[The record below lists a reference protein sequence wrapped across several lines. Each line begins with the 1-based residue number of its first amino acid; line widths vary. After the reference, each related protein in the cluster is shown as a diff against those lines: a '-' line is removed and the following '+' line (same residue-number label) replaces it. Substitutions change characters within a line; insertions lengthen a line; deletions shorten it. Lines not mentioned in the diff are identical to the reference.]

1 MDKTFNF
8 VSVILAIRNEK
19 PYIKQCLDSLLRQ
32 TYPAELY
39 EILVID
45 GMSVDGS
52 QEIIKHYQSQ
62 HPRIKCFNNP
72 QKIKPAG
79 LNIGLKNA
87 RGEIVIIFDGH
98 AKAHYDF
105 ISQSVTCLRKTD
117 AVCVGGP
124 IITQG
129 TNYLSQAIALA
140 LCSSFGTGGAK
151 FRASPDYEG
160 YTDTVAFGAYRRTV
174 FNQVGFFNTKRIR
187 TEDLDLHYR
196 IKKAGGKFFIT
207 PKIKSVYFCRSNLIS
222 LAQQAWQ
229 NGQEI
234 MSIIYG
240 LSWRHLIPLC
250 FILTILT
257 SLVLTFFFDIGLK
270 LLILVLGIY
279 TLTNLFFS
287 FWLSIRHQLKYLPA
301 LPIIF
306 AVLHLSYGLG
316 SLTGITKI
324 KIKPEHV

>member
-8 VSVILAIRNEK
+8 VSIILAVRNEK
-19 PYIKQCLDSLLRQ
+19 PHIKQCLDSLLRQ
-32 TYPAELY
+32 TYSIKQY

-45 GMSVDGS
+45 GMSTDGS
-52 QEIIKHYQSQ
+52 QEIIKFYQNQ
-62 HPRIKCFNNP
+62 HPRVKYFNNP
-72 QKIKPAG
+72 RKIKPAG

-87 RGEIVIIFDGH
+87 RGGIMIIFDGH
-98 AKAHYDF
+98 AQAYNDF
-105 ISQSVTCLRKTD
+105 IAQSVACLKKTD

-124 IITQG
+124 IVTQG

-140 LCSSFGTGGAK
+140 LSSRFGSGGAK
-151 FRASPDYEG
+151 FRSSPNYEG
-160 YTDTVAFGAYRRTV
+160 YTDTVAFGAYRRTI

-240 LSWRHLIPLC
+240 LSWRHLAPL
-250 FILTILT
+250 FFVLSVLA
-257 SLVLTFFFDIGLK
+257 SLISAFFFDIGLK
-270 LLILVLGIY
+270 LLILILGAY

-287 FWLSIRHQLKYLPA
+287 LWLGLKHHPKYLPA

-324 KIKPEHV
+324 RFKPQHV